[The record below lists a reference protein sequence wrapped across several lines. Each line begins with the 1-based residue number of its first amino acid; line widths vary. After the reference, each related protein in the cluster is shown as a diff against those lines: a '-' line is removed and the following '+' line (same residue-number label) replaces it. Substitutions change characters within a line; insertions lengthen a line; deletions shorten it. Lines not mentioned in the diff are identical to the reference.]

1 MYGHRAPPTA
11 IQRVAPLHRTDVWGI
26 DRAPCATRHSA
37 IGCRHRVAIDR
48 FHCHLTTARES
59 RPCPTSEM
67 LDAFFQEGWN
77 ARDLDRLMSFMA
89 EDCVFESSGGPDVCG
104 TRYQGRD
111 RVREGFARVFAAVPN
126 A

>member
-1 MYGHRAPPTA
+1 
-11 IQRVAPLHRTDVWGI
+11 
-26 DRAPCATRHSA
+26 
-37 IGCRHRVAIDR
+37 
-48 FHCHLTTARES
+48 
-59 RPCPTSEM
+59 M

-126 A
+126 ARFGDTQHVVAGDPGGVRVDLHRQSRRPPWRPASASS